1 PAGGG
6 LCAMYAASQAHAFLS
21 AHIGSGPGVAG
32 LSGMQ
37 VNAFVPL
44 RSVRIV
50 AFFATLAGAARIAL
64 AISSA
69 SVGAFLSAACNPSMA
84 SSIVAAIV
92 KRYIDS

>member
-1 PAGGG
+1 
-6 LCAMYAASQAHAFLS
+6 MS

-44 RSVRIV
+44 RSVRIVPSAPGTTIV

-69 SVGAFLSAACNPSMA
+69 SVGAFLSAACNPPMA

-92 KRYIDS
+92 KRYIDSFACMAASPL